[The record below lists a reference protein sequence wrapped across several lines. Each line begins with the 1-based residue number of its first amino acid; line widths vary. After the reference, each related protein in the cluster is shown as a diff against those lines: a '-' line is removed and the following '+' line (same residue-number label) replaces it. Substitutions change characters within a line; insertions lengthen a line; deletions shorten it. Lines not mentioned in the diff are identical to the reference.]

1 MAYGVHPDQVAD
13 VWLPSAVRRADAIR
27 RPTVGTG
34 TERTPLVLFLHGGF
48 WRHEWDRAHTGP
60 LSAALAGLGYAVAT
74 VEYRRTGASDGGW
87 PGTFEDVSTAV
98 RTVPELVASSA
109 GVNPARVVV
118 AGHSAGGHLA
128 LWAAADLAREGRAPI
143 GVVALAPVADLRAAY
158 QLDLDG
164 GAVTALLGGGPDV
177 APDHYALAD
186 PMSLVPLGARLL
198 LVHGARDLLVPPELS
213 HRFAAAARAAG
224 DDVGLIELPDADHY
238 DMIDPESPAWPAVV
252 QAFHAVEQP

>member
-1 MAYGVHPDQVAD
+1 MIGTLYGMARQAPQLLWAR
-13 VWLPSAVRRADAIR
+13 STRRPKHTREQIAATALAIADAEGIEAVTMR
-27 RPTVGTG
+27 RIAAELGAGTM
-34 TERTPLVLFLHGGF
+34 TLYH
-48 WRHEWDRAHTGP
+48 
-60 LSAALAGLGYAVAT
+60 Y
-74 VEYRRTGASDGGW
+74 
-87 PGTFEDVSTAV
+87 
-98 RTVPELVASSA
+98 VASKA
-109 GVNPARVVV
+109 E
-118 AGHSAGGHLA
+118 LTA
-128 LWAAADLAREGRAPI
+128 LMLDAIMAEQ
-143 GVVALAPVADLRAAY
+143 LAPVADLRAAY